1 MATHPSVLALRR
13 YLRETPQAELQA
25 EWETVRKLGLTGPTL
40 TELLQ
45 GQRARATYLPL
56 FTKHYDA

>member
-1 MATHPSVLALRR
+1 MECHPSVLALRH
-13 YLRETPQAELQA
+13 YLQETSKEELSRDWVA
-25 EWETVRKLGLTGPTL
+25 VRRLGLKGPTL